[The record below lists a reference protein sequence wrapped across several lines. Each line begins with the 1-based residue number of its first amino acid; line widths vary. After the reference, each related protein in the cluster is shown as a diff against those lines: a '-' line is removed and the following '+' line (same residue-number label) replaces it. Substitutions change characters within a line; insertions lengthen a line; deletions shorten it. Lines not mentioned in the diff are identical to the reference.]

1 MPKFLER
8 NFLKYTVIFG
18 EGSRGDSAFLLKQGR
33 VEISKTVDGKKKVL
47 AILKPVSLFGEM
59 AVLLGDE
66 RRTATAIAMDDCKT
80 VEIQRFDFED
90 SIKASPPIIGTVL
103 QVLVHRL
110 KTATQKAMR
119 APNFFLGTC
128 NTLALMA
135 DSGVKKVD
143 YMKLLSSLAAT
154 MVATEDEIKQALE
167 TLSGDGMIRIVSV
180 DGKKEVEIIEQENFT
195 SEAVKRRK
203 AAYE

>member
-1 MPKFLER
+1 MPKFHER

-59 AVLLGDE
+59 AILLGDE

-90 SIKASPPIIGTVL
+90 SIKSSPPIIGTVL

-110 KTATQKAMR
+110 KSATQKAMR

-128 NTLALMA
+128 NILSLMA
-135 DSGVKKVD
+135 ESGVEKID
-143 YMKLLSSLAAT
+143 YLKLVSSLAGT
-154 MVATEDEIKQALE
+154 MVAPDDEVKTALE
-167 TLSGDGMIRIVSV
+167 TLSSDGMIRIISA
-180 DGKKEVEIIEQENFT
+180 DGSKEVEIIEKENFT